1 MKLIKVDFKR
11 KKVLEVVDMIKDYQV
26 KEMKSILVGICV
38 GYYSRSFFLG
48 VAAYIF
54 CSLLKD

>member
-38 GYYSRSFFLG
+38 GYYSRSFF
-48 VAAYIF
+48 
-54 CSLLKD
+54 